1 MAGEIAK
8 GMVIWVPCQVNSGP
22 FPDERRVYVKTG
34 IDEWFGFVNIS
45 ELEKKVERGED
56 RVHALVLDLQPN
68 LMIVGIN
75 GQSPASK
82 VLRAEPSFAEH
93 GTVQA

>member
-1 MAGEIAK
+1 MMAEQIKK
-8 GMVIWVPCQVNSGP
+8 GMVIWVPCEVNGGP
-22 FPDERRVYVKTG
+22 FPDERRVYVNTE

-45 ELEKKVERGED
+45 ELDKKVKHGKD
-56 RVHALVLDLQPN
+56 RVRALVLDIQPA

-82 VLRAEPSFAEH
+82 VLKAEPTFAQY
-93 GTVQA
+93 GAV